1 MFRDY
6 FDKSC
11 WGLLVVALTALLAV
25 LIVDAGQRDGKS
37 ARGSNKAM
45 EREMAYYARVELI
58 NKLYG
63 PVEVLRSAGRNQEA
77 LLKLDELNRKYPGE
91 AHGHILQ
98 GLILQDMGA
107 PDEAIASFVE
117 GIKLNGDYV
126 DDKSPLSR
134 RREIQGLVDIR
145 SKDVS
150 ARVAANPDN
159 RTLAGLLQKTNYL
172 KSRLAGGCE

>member
-1 MFRDY
+1 MFKDH
-6 FDKSC
+6 FDRFC
-11 WGLLVVALTALLAV
+11 WALLAGAILALMAV
-25 LIVDAGQRDGKS
+25 LFLSPGSLDGKP
-37 ARGSNKAM
+37 GSGHNKAM

-63 PVEVLRSAGRNQEA
+63 PVEQLRSVGSNQEA

-107 PDEAIASFVE
+107 PDEAVASFVE

-126 DDKSPLSR
+126 DDKSPLAR
-134 RREIQGLVDIR
+134 RQEIQRLVDSSVKGI
-145 SKDVS
+145 S
-150 ARVAANPDN
+150 ARAAANPGN
-159 RTLAGLLQKTNYL
+159 RTLASLVQKVNYL

>member
-1 MFRDY
+1 MFRDS
-6 FDKSC
+6 FDKFC
-11 WGLLVVALTALLAV
+11 WVLLAGALSALVAV
-25 LIVDAGQRDGKS
+25 LLLGTGDRGGKLG
-37 ARGSNKAM
+37 RGPDKAL

-63 PVEVLRSAGRNQEA
+63 PVENLRSAGSNQEA

-107 PDEAIASFVE
+107 PDEAVTSFVE
-117 GIKLNGDYV
+117 GVRLNGDYV

-134 RREIQGLVDIR
+134 RREIQQLVDSGVR
-145 SKDVS
+145 GVS
-150 ARVAANPDN
+150 ARAAANPGN
-159 RTLAGLLQKTNYL
+159 RTLAGLVQKVNYL

>member
-1 MFRDY
+1 MFKDL

-11 WGLLVVALTALLAV
+11 WGILAVTLTALLAV
-25 LIVDAGQRDGKS
+25 LLSDAAPRDGKS
-37 ARGSNKAM
+37 ASGSNKAI
-45 EREMAYYARVELI
+45 EREMAYQARVELI

-63 PVEVLRSAGRNQEA
+63 PVEVLRAAGRNQEA
-77 LLKLDELNRKYPGE
+77 LLKLDELNRRYPGE

-117 GIKLNGDYV
+117 GVKLNGDYV
-126 DDKSPLSR
+126 DEKSSLSR
-134 RREIQGLVDIR
+134 RREIQGLMDAR

-150 ARVAANPDN
+150 ARVAANPGN
-159 RTLAGLLQKTNYL
+159 RTLAGLLQKSNYL

>member
-1 MFRDY
+1 MCKDS
-6 FDKSC
+6 FDKFC
-11 WGLLVVALTALLAV
+11 WALLAV
-25 LIVDAGQRDGKS
+25 ALSVLVAVLVLNGGRDNKS
-37 ARGSNKAM
+37 GSGPNKAL

-63 PVEVLRSAGRNQEA
+63 PVDKLRSAGSNQEA

-98 GLILQDMGA
+98 GLILQNLGA

-117 GIKLNGDYV
+117 GIRLNGDYV

-134 RREIQGLVDIR
+134 RREIQRLVDT
-145 SKDVS
+145 SAKDIT
-150 ARVAANPDN
+150 ARIAANPGN
-159 RTLAGLLQKTNYL
+159 RTLAGQLQKINYL